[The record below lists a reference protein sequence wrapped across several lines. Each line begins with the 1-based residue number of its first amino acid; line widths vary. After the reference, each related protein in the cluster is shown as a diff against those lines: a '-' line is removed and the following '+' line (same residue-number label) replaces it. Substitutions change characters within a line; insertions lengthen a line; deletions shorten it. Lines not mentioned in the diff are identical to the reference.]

1 MFPNL
6 FGIED
11 GSYILC
17 MCVGIIA
24 AVVLAIV
31 FLKKNGSKKSE
42 LIDLGICACF
52 AIVFGVIFAI
62 LFENLYEVIALK
74 DQYKWVWKMTFFGGL
89 FGGVAG
95 FLGTYFILRKKS
107 KLRLN
112 NIIVFAPVSIALAH
126 GIGRIGCFLAG
137 CCYGKHTDSWIG
149 IDFPG
154 IGKVIP
160 TQLIEAIF
168 LLILFG
174 VLLFLILK
182 FKFKYGFLIY
192 IPSYAVFRFV
202 IEFFRGDERGVAA
215 ILSPSQIW
223 CIVLFF
229 STIPLYFFL
238 KYYFGKVNEEKK
250 IL

>member
-1 MFPNL
+1 MYPNL
-6 FGIED
+6 FGIQD
-11 GSYILC
+11 FSYILC

-52 AIVFGVIFAI
+52 AVALGVIFAI
-62 LFENLYEVIALK
+62 LFENLYEAIALK

-89 FGGVAG
+89 FGGVVG
-95 FLGTYFILRKKS
+95 FLCTYFILRKNS

-112 NIIVFAPVSIALAH
+112 NVIVIAPASIALAH

-137 CCYGKHTDSWIG
+137 CCYGKPTDSWIG
-149 IDFPG
+149 INFPG

-168 LLILFG
+168 LFLLFG
-174 VLLFLILK
+174 IMLFLILK

-192 IPSYAVFRFV
+192 VPAYAVFRFV
-202 IEFFRGDERGVAA
+202 IEFFRGDDRGV
-215 ILSPSQIW
+215 IGSLSPSQIW
-223 CIVLFF
+223 CIILFAA
-229 STIPLYFFL
+229 TIPLYFL
-238 KYYFGKVNEEKK
+238 MKYYFGKANEEK
-250 IL
+250 